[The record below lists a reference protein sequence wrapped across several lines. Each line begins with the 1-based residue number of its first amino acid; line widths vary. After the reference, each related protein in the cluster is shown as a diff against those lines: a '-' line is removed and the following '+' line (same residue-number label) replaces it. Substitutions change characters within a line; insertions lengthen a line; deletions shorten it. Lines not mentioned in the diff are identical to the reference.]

1 MTFQE
6 NRNIPSAHAGHGQG
20 PAGASLSDLLTAV
33 QHVASNIAQLAQ
45 TILQV
50 NGTATATAITGTNGV
65 LLKQGPGRVASVSI
79 TAETGGTVTGSII
92 DANNAAAT
100 GPVIY
105 TINGVVGL
113 YTVNLPF
120 TYGLVV
126 IPGAGNTVTVSF
138 S

>member
-6 NRNIPSAHAGHGQG
+6 NRNIPSSHPGHGQG

-33 QHVASNIAQLAQ
+33 KNVASNVALLGQIIQQ
-45 TILQV
+45 I
-50 NGTATATAITGTNGV
+50 NGTVAATGLIAGSSV
-65 LLKQGPGRVASVSI
+65 LKQGAGRIASVSVV
-79 TAETGGTVTGSII
+79 AVAGSTQGYIV

-105 TINGVVGL
+105 LIPGATGL
-113 YTVNLPF
+113 YVVNLPF
-120 TYGLVV
+120 SKGLVV
-126 IPGAGNTVTVSF
+126 NLGTGMAATVSY